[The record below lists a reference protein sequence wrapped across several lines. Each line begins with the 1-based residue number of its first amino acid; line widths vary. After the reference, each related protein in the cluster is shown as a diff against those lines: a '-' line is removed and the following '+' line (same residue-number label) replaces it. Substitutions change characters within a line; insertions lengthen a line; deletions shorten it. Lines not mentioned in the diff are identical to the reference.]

1 MKSETIKNHG
11 KKLVAV
17 GGNFYPTC
25 ISVLF
30 SVSKSVSLSDIY
42 HNSIQLN
49 NDNLQLVVPLLQKSL
64 MNESSSKTFFFR
76 FKNIP

>member
-1 MKSETIKNHG
+1 VKPPKNHG

-25 ISVLF
+25 ISVLL
-30 SVSKSVSLSDIY
+30 SVSKSVSLSGVY

-49 NDNLQLVVPLLQKSL
+49 NDNLQLVAPQDQTL
-64 MNESSSKTFFFR
+64 
-76 FKNIP
+76 ID

>member
-25 ISVLF
+25 ISVLL
-30 SVSKSVSLSDIY
+30 SVSKSVSLSDVY

-49 NDNLQLVVPLLQKSL
+49 GNNLQLVAPQDQTL
-64 MNESSSKTFFFR
+64 
-76 FKNIP
+76 ID

>member
-30 SVSKSVSLSDIY
+30 SVSKSVSLSGVY

-49 NDNLQLVVPLLQKSL
+49 GNNLQLVAPQTQIGSH
-64 MNESSSKTFFFR
+64 
-76 FKNIP
+76 